1 MLVVSAVVA
10 LGVVRG
16 DEAPDAGAAPTS
28 ASTTSTTTTTTIVV
42 ERATLD
48 PGTHELATA
57 RADLDRIAVR
67 AEPPS
72 GWDRSLTP
80 VVTSSDPVPPRSRAD
95 LQRVPLP
102 NPEQAI
108 VGRAVAEDGW
118 VFTNPSAYQP
128 PQPLVF
134 GVVERQGHWVEVQLP
149 VRPNGTTG
157 WVRTDQV
164 VVSSTTM
171 TVTVSLSE
179 RRLQVTDAGAQLMD
193 VPAGIGRS
201 ATPTPTGSFTV
212 TDVVP
217 STNPSGA
224 YGPVALALDG
234 YSEVMDAFGSENAGT
249 SPDSN
254 VPVLAIHGTN
264 RPGSVGTAQSNGCV
278 HLANDDM
285 VALARMVPA
294 GTPVQI
300 WP

>member
-28 ASTTSTTTTTTIVV
+28 APTTSTTTTTIVV

-80 VVTSSDPVPPRSRAD
+80 VVTSSDPVPPRSGAD
-95 LQRVPLP
+95 LQRVALP

-108 VGRAVAEDGW
+108 VGRAVTDDGW
-118 VFTNPSAYQP
+118 VFANPSAYQP

-179 RRLQVTDAGAQLMD
+179 RRLRVTESGAQLVD
-193 VPAGIGRS
+193 VPAGIGRP

-217 STNPSGA
+217 STNPSGG

-264 RPGSVGTAQSNGCV
+264 RPGSAGTAQSNGCV

-285 VALARMVPA
+285 VALAQMVPA